1 MSATD
6 ISAPLE
12 HSGERNPQRRVTLS
26 STVSEVIDEYFAALD
41 GHEPADL
48 YRMVLAEV
56 ERPLLATVLR
66 QAQGNQCRAAVYLG
80 ISRGTLRKKLKEYG
94 LG

>member
-1 MSATD
+1 MSAANVT
-6 ISAPLE
+6 PLNLP
-12 HSGERNPQRRVTLS
+12 SGYTEDGCETLANA
-26 STVSEVIDEYFAALD
+26 VRHAIDGYFAALD
-41 GHEPADL
+41 GHEPNEL

-56 ERPLLATVLR
+56 ERPLLEAVLQ
-66 QAQGNQCRAAVYLG
+66 QAQGNQCRAAAFLG

>member
-1 MSATD
+1 MSATN
-6 ISAPLE
+6 ATPLNLPAE
-12 HSGERNPQRRVTLS
+12 NTQDGCETLANA
-26 STVSEVIDEYFAALD
+26 VRHAIDGYFAALD
-41 GHEPADL
+41 GHEPNEL

-56 ERPLLATVLR
+56 ERPLLETVLQ
-66 QAQGNQCRAAVYLG
+66 QAQGNQCRAAAFLG